1 MKDKYKIYIFHPYSK
16 IGGADLSLSRLI
28 NNLDEKE
35 YDIDFIYLNNQNLSK
50 YLSKRKVNFIRIK
63 AKRSIFSILKI
74 REHLINDKKT
84 NYKKFIFLSNQ
95 NFANILS
102 FLILHKMNWVK
113 QILIERNHIDEFK
126 YNKSFKNLIIFKL
139 IKYFYKKADAIV
151 GISKKLSI
159 DLSKYVNKTCIT
171 IYNPAYDK
179 KIYKLSKKKI
189 KIKKSKNTIL
199 TVGRL
204 ENQKD
209 VNTIIKAFNIVK
221 NKIESNLIIIGYG
234 SKLQNIKKIIAEYN
248 LQKNIKIL
256 TNIRNPFPYY
266 KIANTFVLS
275 SRYEGFGNVLVEAA
289 MFNLNIISSNCNSG
303 PKEILLNGKGGE
315 LFKVG
320 DYKNLSRK
328 ILHSFKLKGS
338 KKNKILY
345 KSLYRFNIKQNIN
358 NYKKLF
364 KNI

>member
-1 MKDKYKIYIFHPYSK
+1 M
-16 IGGADLSLSRLI
+16 
-28 NNLDEKE
+28 
-35 YDIDFIYLNNQNLSK
+35 
-50 YLSKRKVNFIRIK
+50 
-63 AKRSIFSILKI
+63 
-74 REHLINDKKT
+74 
-84 NYKKFIFLSNQ
+84 
-95 NFANILS
+95 
-102 FLILHKMNWVK
+102 
-113 QILIERNHIDEFK
+113 
-126 YNKSFKNLIIFKL
+126 
-139 IKYFYKKADAIV
+139 
-151 GISKKLSI
+151 
-159 DLSKYVNKTCIT
+159 
-171 IYNPAYDK
+171 
-179 KIYKLSKKKI
+179 
-189 KIKKSKNTIL
+189 
-199 TVGRL
+199 
-204 ENQKD
+204 
-209 VNTIIKAFNIVK
+209 NTIIKAFNIVK

-328 ILHSFKLKGS
+328 ILYSFKSKGS